1 MKKTIQAYFFDH
13 PESVGESYL
22 QHLSKASRFA
32 ARLVWAGLA
41 CLLHGLFP
49 FLFVKTGSRI
59 ITQLH
64 DSMVI
69 HRSQVAEQAANDQLQ
84 SSKA

>member
-1 MKKTIQAYFFDH
+1 MKKNIQAYFFDH

-32 ARLVWAGLA
+32 ARLAWAGLA

-69 HRSQVAEQAANDQLQ
+69 HRSQVAEPAANDQLQ